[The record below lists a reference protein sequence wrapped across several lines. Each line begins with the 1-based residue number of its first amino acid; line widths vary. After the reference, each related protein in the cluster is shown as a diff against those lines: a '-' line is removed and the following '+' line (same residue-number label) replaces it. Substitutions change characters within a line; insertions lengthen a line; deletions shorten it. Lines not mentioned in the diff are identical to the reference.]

1 MACSAQSAS
10 LGENTSSDEES
21 PEWIL
26 ARQGINLLI
35 NNGYA
40 ESEALFCKFPNSL
53 VMYAG
58 YSFTVFMDALMSF
71 EEEKLSKAIVVL
83 KEVEKRCTAQT
94 GWFKSISQ
102 KVFGSSIENAQTLA
116 DQLETQ
122 IILADSQVCLAI
134 ITFLQQDLSGYFKGG
149 WVLRKAWKV
158 YQRSYKDILTLYKEK
173 VGALQLP
180 DPIPTPLTP
189 ICDFNGPATEFDDES
204 EADWDLPEPQFNG
217 QSEVIDKKTIMR
229 LMEAVSFGYGLFQ
242 LGVSLLPP
250 SLTRLISFLGFAAN
264 RQNGI
269 SCLMYARLGVDMRAP
284 LASLALL
291 WYHTIVRPFYAIDGV
306 KVQAGVDAATL
317 LIKESQNEFGNS
329 ALFLFFAGRTSRL
342 NSSIPSALDSFEK
355 AKQNANHREIKI
367 LCLHEIGW
375 CHLIELDYS
384 NARNTFV
391 RLKHAS
397 RWSMSFYIYLAAI
410 CIGAVQDFAN
420 FSIFAE
426 LRKSSRTSRAGQLDD
441 FLRRRVHCC
450 PKDLETAKSYT
461 SFYFKLLVFE
471 MLYLWNAL
479 ASCSREKVDLILT
492 ECKNM
497 ISPSDEPRLGLA
509 NLILGSC
516 HSIKGDLKLSAIYF
530 RNCLSQRKNELAT
543 AEDAHI
549 SAFAQYELGHILT
562 QSEETRE
569 EGKLLLE
576 QMNRYSHYDFEA
588 RLNVR
593 IHSILRHLE

>member
-217 QSEVIDKKTIMR
+217 YSNSSKSKISHSTSLNFAETRATHFERDGGSSTSHKIYSNNINRPNSLSLRKSTSAINSLSARTRRSTRLHLNTLSNTLSVSNLTSSLRDIFPGHDTQSEVIDKKTIMR

-479 ASCSREKVDLILT
+479 ASCSREKSVKI
-492 ECKNM
+492 
-497 ISPSDEPRLGLA
+497 
-509 NLILGSC
+509 
-516 HSIKGDLKLSAIYF
+516 
-530 RNCLSQRKNELAT
+530 
-543 AEDAHI
+543 
-549 SAFAQYELGHILT
+549 
-562 QSEETRE
+562 
-569 EGKLLLE
+569 
-576 QMNRYSHYDFEA
+576 
-588 RLNVR
+588 
-593 IHSILRHLE
+593 